1 MLRREKLSEVLTQQQ
16 DGVLIITIN
25 RPEAKNAVNRAVAEG
40 IAAAMEQL
48 DSDKAL
54 NAAIITGAGGTFC
67 SGMDLKAF
75 LKGEFPVVQGKGF
88 AGFIEAPPR
97 KPLIGAVDGYALAGG
112 MEIATA
118 CDLLVANKDA
128 KFGIPEVKRGLVAA
142 GGGLLS
148 LPAITGKRIAMEL
161 ALTGDFFSA
170 QRAYEVG
177 FVNRITDGAA
187 IEGALELAAI
197 VAANGPLALIAT
209 KRILSE
215 RPDWTTDEMWK
226 KQSAIAMPVMM
237 SKDSKEGAMAFAEKR
252 KPNWTGE

>member
-1 MLRREKLSEVLTQQQ
+1 MSEVLTQIQ

-40 IAAAMEQL
+40 IAAAMESL
-48 DSDKAL
+48 DSDKSL
-54 NAAIITGAGGTFC
+54 NAGIITGAGGTFC

-75 LKGEFPVVQGKGF
+75 LKGELPSVRGKGF
-88 AGFIEAPPR
+88 AGFVEAPPK
-97 KPLIGAVDGYALAGG
+97 KPLIAAVEGYALAGG
-112 MEIATA
+112 MEIAIA
-118 CDLLVANKDA
+118 CDLLVANSKA
-128 KFGIPEVKRGLVAA
+128 QFGIPEVKRSLVAA

-148 LPAITGKRIAMEL
+148 LPSIIGKRMAMEL

-187 IEGALELAAI
+187 IDAALELAAS

-209 KRILSE
+209 KRIINE
-215 RPDWTTDEMWK
+215 RPDWNSSEMWS
-226 KQSAIAMPVMM
+226 KQAEICGPVFA
-237 SKDSKEGAMAFAEKR
+237 SKDAREGPTAFAQKR
-252 KPNWTGE
+252 KPNWSGE

>member
-1 MLRREKLSEVLTQQQ
+1 LSEVLTQTQ

-48 DSDKAL
+48 DSDQAL
-54 NAAIITGAGGTFC
+54 NAGIITGAGGTFC

-75 LKGEFPVVQGKGF
+75 LKGELPSIKGKGF
-88 AGFIEAPPR
+88 AGFVEAPPK

-118 CDLLVANKDA
+118 CDLLVANSKA
-128 KFGIPEVKRGLVAA
+128 QFGIPEVKRSLVAA

-148 LPAITGKRIAMEL
+148 LPSIMGKRMAMEL
-161 ALTGDFFSA
+161 ALTGDFISA

-177 FVNRITDGAA
+177 FVNRITDGPA
-187 IEGALELAAI
+187 IDAALELASS

-209 KRILSE
+209 KRILNE
-215 RPDWTTDEMWK
+215 RPDWSSSEMWG
-226 KQSAIAMPVMM
+226 KQSEICDPVFA
-237 SKDSKEGAMAFAEKR
+237 SKDAREGPLAFAEKR
-252 KPNWTGE
+252 KPNWSGE